1 MEDTISR
8 NEHEEFARRI
18 DEENRRQNHR
28 IEALE
33 ATVRQISDLTVT
45 VKELATNMKNMMEEQ
60 QKQGKRLETIEGRD
74 GEMWRSVVSHIIML
88 LVGAVAA
95 FFFTKAGL

>member
-1 MEDTISR
+1 MEDAISR

-74 GEMWRSVVSHIIML
+74 GEMWRSVVSHIVML
-88 LVGAVAA
+88 VVGAVAA
-95 FFFTKAGL
+95 FIFAKAGL